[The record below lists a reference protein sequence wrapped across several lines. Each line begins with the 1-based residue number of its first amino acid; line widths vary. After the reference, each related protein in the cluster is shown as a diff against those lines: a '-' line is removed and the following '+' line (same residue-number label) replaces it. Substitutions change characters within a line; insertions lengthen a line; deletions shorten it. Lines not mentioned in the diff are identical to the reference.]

1 MVTTNLKP
9 TLEKVMELHRHAP
22 TSARRLYASAAV
34 MWWAWRA
41 GNLPEM
47 SGGKPWRLV
56 VNATD
61 GAAVIGVVA
70 GHEPETVEW
79 MQKAIKKIAKP
90 QVFLIRVGRDRHTK
104 LPQPEPGVQLIDL
117 RG

>member
-1 MVTTNLKP
+1 
-9 TLEKVMELHRHAP
+9 
-22 TSARRLYASAAV
+22 
-34 MWWAWRA
+34 
-41 GNLPEM
+41 
-47 SGGKPWRLV
+47 
-56 VNATD
+56 
-61 GAAVIGVVA
+61 VIGVVA